1 MTFNPRDLSVVGY
14 ANGFT
19 LWHFRSG
26 DAAKQIATP
35 KYFNASSD
43 MLRPG
48 DFIFVNLENRTL
60 ARYFGSR
67 FGAGWRRVSRRD
79 RGAVLVK
86 IP

>member
-60 ARYFGSR
+60 ARNGILAVDSVQD
-67 FGAGWRRVSRRD
+67 GD
-79 RGAVLVK
+79 VLVAA
-86 IP
+86 IGGPF

>member
-1 MTFNPRDLSVVGY
+1 MRDALI
-14 ANGFT
+14 FT

-26 DAAKQIATP
+26 DAAKHIATP

-60 ARYFGSR
+60 SR
-67 FGAGWRRVSRRD
+67 NGILAVDSVRD
-79 RGAVLVK
+79 GDVLVAP
-86 IP
+86 IGGPFNENP